1 MNQLSG
7 LDNLFLQAES
17 PRTPMHITPVM
28 IYDPSTVP
36 QGSLQ
41 FEDIRAHF
49 EANLGKSAIFR
60 RKLLRAPFG
69 SDKPYWIDD
78 EDFDLDLHVF
88 HAALPK
94 PGGWRELCATVADL
108 HSIKLDQDR
117 PLWEAYVVGGL
128 DNIEG
133 LPPGSFAIILKV
145 HHAAI
150 DGVSGAEIIS
160 ALHSFRPD
168 EAPETQAY
176 SWQPEKAPGAM
187 EVMWRATVN
196 STLRPTALTQTLRE
210 LIPAVRDANK
220 RSEKKT
226 EIGQRF
232 KTRFNQRVSGHRV
245 GDALRVD
252 FEDIRQIKNSAEDVT
267 INDVVVSI
275 VGGALRRYLAAKNEL
290 PEESLVAGAPI
301 NTRSKDD
308 SESAGNLISMMRIPL
323 RTDIAD
329 PLERLAR
336 VHSAALKSKTYAKA
350 IGVRAMTDIADS
362 LSPSWLALGVRAVT
376 AEGLNKRIPTPLHVM
391 VSNVPGPPV
400 DLYLR
405 GARLTDI
412 LAFGPLVDQA
422 GLFHGV
428 TSIGGSM
435 AITFT
440 SCRDMLPDPEFYRQC
455 LSDSFEELHR
465 AALS

>member
-1 MNQLSG
+1 MKQLSG

-28 IYDPSTVP
+28 IYDSSSVP
-36 QGSLQ
+36 GGSLK
-41 FEDIRAHF
+41 FADVRAHF
-49 EANLGKSAIFR
+49 EANIGKSAIFR

-78 EDFDLDLHVF
+78 GDFDLDRHVI

-94 PGGWRELCATVADL
+94 PGSWQDLCALIGDL
-108 HSIKLDQDR
+108 HSDILDLDH
-117 PLWEAYVVGGL
+117 PLWKAYVVGGL

-133 LPPGSFAIILKV
+133 LPPGSFAVVLKV

-150 DGVSGAEIIS
+150 DGVSGAEIIN
-160 ALHSFRPD
+160 ALHSLRPD
-168 EAPETQAY
+168 EPPEIVADD
-176 SWQPEKAPGAM
+176 WQPDPPPGSM
-187 EVMWRATVN
+187 ELMWRSTVN

-210 LIPAVRDANK
+210 LLPAVRAANK
-220 RSEKKT
+220 RSDTKT
-226 EIGQRF
+226 EIGQKF
-232 KTRFNQRVSGHRV
+232 KTRFNHRVSGRRV
-245 GDALRVD
+245 GDALRIAFDEV
-252 FEDIRQIKNSAEDVT
+252 RQIKNSAEGVT

-275 VGGALRRYLAAKNEL
+275 VGGALRRYLAAKDEL
-290 PEESLVAGAPI
+290 PDETLVAGAPI
-301 NTRSKDD
+301 NTRSKGD

-329 PLERLAR
+329 PLDRLAA
-336 VHSAALKSKTYAKA
+336 VHTGATKSKTYAKA
-350 IGVRAMTDIADS
+350 VGVRAMTDIADS
-362 LSPSWLALGVRAVT
+362 LSPSWLALGVRAMT
-376 AEGLNKRIPTPLHVM
+376 AEGLNRRIPTPMHVM

-405 GARLTDI
+405 GARLHDI

-440 SCRDMLPDPEFYRQC
+440 SCRDMLPDPSFYRQC
-455 LSDSFEELHR
+455 LEDSFIELR
-465 AALS
+465 SACLS